1 MPSDPLTNDP
11 ETLIQASIK
20 RSISDSVVLGPR
32 LTRTAACAS
41 CAGTPMAESTCE
53 GWTLPDEQ
61 AAPEET
67 AIPSRSN
74 AITAVSALL
83 PRTAHRV
90 VLGRRSAAAPKKT
103 NPGGAAL
110 RRASCPAPQP
120 PPPRR
125 VPANPPP

>member
-32 LTRTAACAS
+32 LTRTAARAS

-53 GWTLPDEQ
+53 GWTLPEEQ

-74 AITAVSALL
+74 AITAGVGLVF
-83 PRTAHRV
+83 R
-90 VLGRRSAAAPKKT
+90 AAAR
-103 NPGGAAL
+103 GGGGG
-110 RRASCPAPQP
+110 RPRPAPP
-120 PPPRR
+120 P
-125 VPANPPP
+125 

>member
-74 AITAVSALL
+74 AITAGHPLL
-83 PRTAHRV
+83 PQGAQMV
-90 VLGRRSAAAPKKT
+90 EFGSPSAPRPLMT
-103 NPGGAAL
+103 N
-110 RRASCPAPQP
+110 
-120 PPPRR
+120 
-125 VPANPPP
+125 

>member
-74 AITAVSALL
+74 AITAGSPLISGA
-83 PRTAHRV
+83 ADKGV
-90 VLGRRSAAAPKKT
+90 VGSRPAPAPQKT

-110 RRASCPAPQP
+110 RGGAGPSPPAA
-120 PPPRR
+120 PRR
-125 VPANPPP
+125 APPA

>member
-74 AITAVSALL
+74 AITAGFAFIPGTADKGVFGSRSAPAPEKTTSGAAGLMPGLL
-83 PRTAHRV
+83 PTLRARHR
-90 VLGRRSAAAPKKT
+90 
-103 NPGGAAL
+103 
-110 RRASCPAPQP
+110 
-120 PPPRR
+120 
-125 VPANPPP
+125 

>member
-74 AITAVSALL
+74 AITAGSALL
-83 PRTAHRV
+83 SGGAHKGV
-90 VLGRRSAAAPKKT
+90 VGRRPGAAPQKR
-103 NPGGAAL
+103 NPGGNG
-110 RRASCPAPQP
+110 
-120 PPPRR
+120 PRR
-125 VPANPPP
+125 GATRLPP

>member
-32 LTRTAACAS
+32 LTRTAARAS
-41 CAGTPMAESTCE
+41 GAGTPMAESTCE

-74 AITAVSALL
+74 AITAVPALI
-83 PRTAHRV
+83 P
-90 VLGRRSAAAPKKT
+90 
-103 NPGGAAL
+103 GAAKMVVGGSSPGAARQIATH
-110 RRASCPAPQP
+110 RRPAIQ
-120 PPPRR
+120 R
-125 VPANPPP
+125 

>member
-74 AITAVSALL
+74 AITAVPPLL
-83 PRTAHRV
+83 S
-90 VLGRRSAAAPKKT
+90 GAP
-103 NPGGAAL
+103 NEVAFCRPPA
-110 RRASCPAPQP
+110 PAPQITT
-120 PPPRR
+120 
-125 VPANPPP
+125 PALTAL

>member
-74 AITAVSALL
+74 AITAVSALI
-83 PRTAHRV
+83 P
-90 VLGRRSAAAPKKT
+90 GAAARGRFGLPLAA
-103 NPGGAAL
+103 GAA
-110 RRASCPAPQP
+110 
-120 PPPRR
+120 
-125 VPANPPP
+125 

>member
-61 AAPEET
+61 AAPEEILT
-67 AIPSRSN
+67 SGTVYGTVVGSGLEFEMRGAHELRGVPGPWPIF
-74 AITAVSALL
+74 ALQ
-83 PRTAHRV
+83 R
-90 VLGRRSAAAPKKT
+90 
-103 NPGGAAL
+103 
-110 RRASCPAPQP
+110 
-120 PPPRR
+120 
-125 VPANPPP
+125 

>member
-74 AITAVSALL
+74 AITAGPALTSAD
-83 PRTAHRV
+83 PRMGGG
-90 VLGRRSAAAPKKT
+90 GRPSGAAPKKD
-103 NPGGAAL
+103 NPGAPAL
-110 RRASCPAPQP
+110 
-120 PPPRR
+120 
-125 VPANPPP
+125 

>member
-32 LTRTAACAS
+32 LTRTAARAS

-53 GWTLPDEQ
+53 GWTLPEEQ

-74 AITAVSALL
+74 AITADLALPPRAAIKGGVGRALGPAPGMDNTGRAGLPAGPRPLL
-83 PRTAHRV
+83 P
-90 VLGRRSAAAPKKT
+90 AP
-103 NPGGAAL
+103 PH
-110 RRASCPAPQP
+110 
-120 PPPRR
+120 
-125 VPANPPP
+125 

>member
-1 MPSDPLTNDP
+1 VPSDPLTTDP
-11 ETLIQASIK
+11 ETLIEASIK

-32 LTRTAACAS
+32 LTRTAGCAS

-74 AITAVSALL
+74 AITAVSAFI
-83 PRTAHRV
+83 PGTAHRV
-90 VLGRRSAAAPKKT
+90 VLGGRSA
-103 NPGGAAL
+103 
-110 RRASCPAPQP
+110 PAPQRTTSGEAVC
-120 PPPRR
+120 RR
-125 VPANPPP
+125 

>member
-11 ETLIQASIK
+11 EVLLQASIK
-20 RSISDSVVLGPR
+20 RSISDSVVLGQR
-32 LTRTAACAS
+32 LTRSAACAG

-74 AITAVSALL
+74 AITAVSAFI
-83 PRTAHRV
+83 PGAANRV
-90 VLGRRSAAAPKKT
+90 VLGGRSAAAPQMT
-103 NPGGAAL
+103 TSGEAGVW
-110 RRASCPAPQP
+110 RASNPIPPRAP
-120 PPPRR
+120 PPGPLRSPRR
-125 VPANPPP
+125 